1 MLTKRVNSEHKTCI
15 MKNEGFIIVI
25 VLLTSMSVFAQK
37 NILKAGFVASGGVN
51 SGLQYERSVSSH
63 ISVLGQIGYA
73 EMSSGTIIFQNSK
86 GLGLYVEGRYY
97 FSNEKDLMEG
107 WHGGIYCTY
116 MNTRYKDGW
125 IDYDQNNLGIGAVGG
140 YQWVFSPGITV
151 DTLLGGGYLRFDEEN
166 MVGDRGF
173 YPLIGL
179 NLGYNF

>member
-1 MLTKRVNSEHKTCI
+1 
-15 MKNEGFIIVI
+15 MKNEGFIILI

-63 ISVLGQIGYA
+63 VSLLGQIGYA
-73 EMSSGTIIFQNSK
+73 EIFDIIGMQSST
-86 GLGLYVEGRYY
+86 GLGMYVEGRYY
-97 FSNEKDLMEG
+97 FSKKKDLMEG

-116 MNTRYKDGW
+116 MNTHYKDGW
-125 IDYDQNNLGIGAVGG
+125 LDYDQNNLGIGAVGG

-151 DTLLGGGYLRFDEEN
+151 DTLIGGGYLSYDHGTWD
-166 MVGDRGF
+166 GDKGF

>member
-1 MLTKRVNSEHKTCI
+1 

-37 NILKAGFVASGGVN
+37 NILKGGFVASGGAN
-51 SGLQYERSVSSH
+51 LGLQYERSVSSRV
-63 ISVLGQIGYA
+63 SVLGQIGYA
-73 EMSSGTIIFQNSK
+73 EIFDIIGMQSST
-86 GLGLYVEGRYY
+86 GLGMYVEGRYY
-97 FSNEKDLMEG
+97 FSTKKDLMEG

-116 MNTRYKDGW
+116 MNTHYNDGW
-125 IDYDQNNLGIGAVGG
+125 FDYDQNNLGIGAVGG
-140 YQWVFSPGITV
+140 YQWVFSPRITV
-151 DTLLGGGYLRFDEEN
+151 DTLFGGGYLRFDEEN